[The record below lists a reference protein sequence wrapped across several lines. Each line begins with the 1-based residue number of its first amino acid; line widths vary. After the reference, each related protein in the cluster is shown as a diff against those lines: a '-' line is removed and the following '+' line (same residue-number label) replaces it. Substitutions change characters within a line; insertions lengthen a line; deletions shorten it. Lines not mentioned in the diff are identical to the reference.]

1 MNARA
6 LEEAAA
12 RIEGKRRRARQ
23 HGALAFAAAP
33 VAALLALGSSRHG
46 LAFAVAVGAI
56 VQIVLAAGMLW
67 SRHTLIERLAL
78 DPAAYVIGE
87 VRRFG
92 LRATEPR
99 ELAHLAGRLR
109 SVAAEASSPGSVW
122 LADRVEAFTSQLD
135 ALARDLLS
143 PSAAVEAPSVVLCR
157 RLLVNAVESPL
168 CNPQIPTEELA
179 LALHRIRR
187 GITLAE

>member
-12 RIEGKRRRARQ
+12 RIEGKRRRERQ
-23 HGALAFAAAP
+23 HGALAFASALL
-33 VAALLALGSSRHG
+33 AALLALGSARHEI
-46 LAFAVAVGAI
+46 AFALAVGAI
-56 VQIVLAAGMLW
+56 VEIVLAAAMHV
-67 SRHTLIERLAL
+67 SRRALIERLAL

-92 LRATEPR
+92 LRATEPG
-99 ELAHLAGRLR
+99 ELADLAGRLR
-109 SVAAEASSPGSVW
+109 NVAAEASSPGSVW

-143 PSAAVEAPSVVLCR
+143 PSASIEAPSVVLCR

-187 GITLAE
+187 GISTE